1 MPRCTSPPDS
11 ARSDCRHLPG
21 AATVRELLSRN
32 RNMNFLNFINH
43 PLVGTPYGFALDLCI
58 VLAIVC
64 WVLSILTR
72 EYSWT
77 DRLWSIVPA
86 VYCLI
91 VAVDLE
97 FQSARVNIMTVL
109 ATLWGIRL
117 TFNYALKG
125 GYWIGGEDYR
135 WIYLRLR
142 FCHLCISSVLALD
155 GSGQRCVDIAFS
167 SLYTTRRGDIERK
180 ILRLQQVPGHGTK
193 VHSMDEAGLY
203 PRKITSSLRFFK
215 GFKELLAIPDGL

>member
-1 MPRCTSPPDS
+1 MCGNCCYGVTEQEYEFPQ
-11 ARSDCRHLPG
+11 L
-21 AATVRELLSRN
+21 
-32 RNMNFLNFINH
+32 FNH
-43 PLVGTPYGFALDLCI
+43 PLVGTPYGFALDVCI
-58 VLAIVC
+58 ALAIVC

-77 DRLWSIVPA
+77 DRLWSVVPA

-125 GYWIGGEDYR
+125 GYWVGGEDYR
-135 WIYLRLR
+135 WI
-142 FCHLCISSVLALD
+142 
-155 GSGQRCVDIAFS
+155 
-167 SLYTTRRGDIERK
+167 
-180 ILRLQQVPGHGTK
+180 
-193 VHSMDEAGLY
+193 
-203 PRKITSSLRFFK
+203 
-215 GFKELLAIPDGL
+215 

>member
-1 MPRCTSPPDS
+1 
-11 ARSDCRHLPG
+11 
-21 AATVRELLSRN
+21 
-32 RNMNFLNFINH
+32 MNFLNFINH

-58 VLAIVC
+58 ALAIVC

-77 DRLWSIVPA
+77 DRLWSVVPA

-109 ATLWGIRL
+109 ATMWGIRL

-125 GYWIGGEDYR
+125 GYWVGGEDYR
-135 WIYLRLR
+135 WIYLRLP
-142 FCHLCISSVLALD
+142 FCHIRIRSVLALD
-155 GSGQRCVDIAFS
+155 GSGQRSVDIAFS

-180 ILRLQQVPGHGTK
+180 IPRLQQVPGHGAK
-193 VHSMDEAGLY
+193 IHSMDEAGLY
-203 PRKITSSLRFFK
+203 PRKIASSLRCFRGINEPFATP
-215 GFKELLAIPDGL
+215 GVRR